1 MNAWNGRVEEKL
13 NKWYNW
19 GGRVLT
25 ADPILEVGISKYSVS
40 FWLEIF
46 KPSPLALKMNH
57 KVENCL
63 SAGIQFLL
71 LEIKTLPACAGDLFY
86 SS

>member
-1 MNAWNGRVEEKL
+1 MEEKL

-71 LEIKTLPACAGDLFY
+71 LEIKTLPACAGDDLFY